1 MAISEKE
8 EGLMVAD
15 PDTVT
20 SLPCE
25 GGAIPVANRD
35 APCWARIA
43 GHVQNDLWQRDAY
56 DTKRATSPRSAHRM
70 TQGRGGQESRIRRCS
85 ALARA

>member
-43 GHVQNDLWQRDAY
+43 GHVQNDLW
-56 DTKRATSPRSAHRM
+56 
-70 TQGRGGQESRIRRCS
+70 
-85 ALARA
+85 